1 MSEHRTVNVYMV
13 AAGKY
18 HDIDYARLELLKL
31 LAEDERVRVRVAPDY
46 HDVDGIRASDFLITY
61 TCDLVPEADEQVA
74 LRDFIAS
81 GKRWFALHGTNSI
94 LKFLEDGRV
103 DAPDTAPVL
112 METLGT
118 QFLAHPPIHPFKVTV
133 SDPEHEL
140 VKGISEFET
149 DDELYLC
156 REHGDLH
163 RLLETPLPRRM
174 PGLGPRPVAGR

>member
-46 HDVDGIRASDFLITY
+46 HDVDGIQASDFLITY

-81 GKRWFALHGTNSI
+81 GKRWFALHGTNAI

-103 DAPDTAPVL
+103 DAPETAPVL

-133 SDPEHEL
+133 S
-140 VKGISEFET
+140 
-149 DDELYLC
+149 
-156 REHGDLH
+156 
-163 RLLETPLPRRM
+163 
-174 PGLGPRPVAGR
+174 

>member
-46 HDVDGIRASDFLITY
+46 HDVDGIQASDFLVTY
-61 TCDLVPEADEQVA
+61 TCDLVPEEDEQVA

-81 GKRWFALHGTNSI
+81 GKRWFALHGTNAI

-103 DAPDTAPVL
+103 DAPETAPVL

-118 QFLAHPPIHPFKVTV
+118 QFLAH
-133 SDPEHEL
+133 
-140 VKGISEFET
+140 
-149 DDELYLC
+149 
-156 REHGDLH
+156 
-163 RLLETPLPRRM
+163 
-174 PGLGPRPVAGR
+174 